1 MTCLAATRV
10 NRRAVRSGSWC
21 PGGAMDGGISARATS
36 ATLPPDG
43 PSRKKLPLVARAPW
57 GIAGWTT
64 TKRRGERRQEMENVS
79 PSIENPSLGVGSSQ
93 VSGQNPVVVDTR
105 PAVTGLLGRETRDIY
120 VLGDPDLK
128 VDGCEL
134 AVSCPTRQHPILP
147 FFDLVRPDTPVL
159 QFSRVITCIL
169 VPNFAE
175 EGSIPGSHHH
185 QAETSKSTG

>member
-1 MTCLAATRV
+1 MLPTLAISLMAKEAKPRGGSTSSQWTGDGRRNLELDAAVQRRRPTDVPAMTCLAATRV

-21 PGGAMDGGISARATS
+21 PGGTMDGGISARATS

-79 PSIENPSLGVGSSQ
+79 PSIENPSLGVGSNQ

-105 PAVTGLLGRETRDIY
+105 PAVMGFAWEGNPGHICLGL
-120 VLGDPDLK
+120 
-128 VDGCEL
+128 
-134 AVSCPTRQHPILP
+134 
-147 FFDLVRPDTPVL
+147 
-159 QFSRVITCIL
+159 SRS
-169 VPNFAE
+169 
-175 EGSIPGSHHH
+175 EGGWL
-185 QAETSKSTG
+185 